1 MTNGPVA
8 GTADGPPWRWGVTGL
23 PPQIRS
29 EVMIV
34 VILLFAGSLATF
46 CGVCIWATRG
56 ANAVDVDFEI
66 PDTVPT
72 EWSDIYRS

>member
-1 MTNGPVA
+1 LL
-8 GTADGPPWRWGVTGL
+8 R
-23 PPQIRS
+23 QIRS
-29 EVMIV
+29 EEMIV

-46 CGVCIWATRG
+46 CGVCIWATRSTG
-56 ANAVDVDFEI
+56 TNAVDADLEI